1 MSDWHEVNSINFRGR
16 KKKSRNILRK
26 RWDLKT
32 ADRND
37 NWISRKVAGNIS
49 VKGNT
54 VSVLTDSEFKMLE
67 ADLKNLGTD
76 CKRNNG

>member
-1 MSDWHEVNSINFRGR
+1 MTG
-16 KKKSRNILRK
+16 
-26 RWDLKT
+26 
-32 ADRND
+32 

-54 VSVLTDSEFKMLE
+54 VSELTDSEFKMLE
-67 ADLKNLGTD
+67 SDLKNLGTD